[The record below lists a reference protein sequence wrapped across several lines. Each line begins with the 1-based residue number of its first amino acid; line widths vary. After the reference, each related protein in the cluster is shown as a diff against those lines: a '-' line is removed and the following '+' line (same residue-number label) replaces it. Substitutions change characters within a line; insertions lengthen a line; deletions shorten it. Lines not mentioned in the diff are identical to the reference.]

1 MHYLYPDKTEL
12 QEELDIN
19 TNECLI
25 RKWKRPK
32 EFGDGEWEYEIGE
45 EPTRFNPESDLIG
58 VSISN
63 PQFKRI
69 DTKDRFEWRI
79 RNLPYPKE
87 TYVIEVDH
95 TKQ

>member
-12 QEELDIN
+12 VEELDIN

-45 EPTRFNPESDLIG
+45 EPTRFNPENDLIG
-58 VSISN
+58 VSSTN
-63 PQFKRI
+63 P
-69 DTKDRFEWRI
+69 
-79 RNLPYPKE
+79 
-87 TYVIEVDH
+87 
-95 TKQ
+95 